1 MTYYIIIK
9 KYQILDYYTKHKN
22 NNEQQLV
29 FEIEQI
35 YKNYSDCFK
44 YIIRKLMNESNK
56 YDSENKEPNAYIN
69 NLMYNNSFYS
79 LLLASNIDTKDI
91 YSLEKQQFELF
102 DEIKMKQIFEKINK
116 QIKKDYLQ
124 IRKLV
129 PNFEFEDLIN
139 LYFFEI
145 DEFKN

>member
-1 MTYYIIIK
+1 MTYYIIK
-9 KYQILDYYTKHKN
+9 KYQIHDYYIKHKN
-22 NNEQQLV
+22 NNEQRLA

-79 LLLASNIDTKDI
+79 LLLASNKDI

-102 DEIKMKQIFEKINK
+102 NEIKMKQIFEKINK
-116 QIKKDYLQ
+116 QIYK
-124 IRKLV
+124 
-129 PNFEFEDLIN
+129 
-139 LYFFEI
+139 
-145 DEFKN
+145 